1 MLVKYDP
8 GTIKHE
14 ISDNSSIYRKG
25 HLSFLVEARSWK
37 ADVGLWLASSSWNY
51 NRAHF
56 SFPLK
61 LRVALQQEMR
71 WELHSWLG
79 FRSHAACQARQIL
92 GQDLEAAAVKG
103 TLKGKGWIGRLIQA
117 WGSSCPKV
125 DNNWVYCFIYKWSLS
140 LGCLVVEFYISEQ
153 GGAVKSVGVRQAS
166 GDPAARASS
175 WRHTPCSAFLP
186 GQ

>member
-14 ISDNSSIYRKG
+14 ISNNSSIYRKG

-37 ADVGLWLASSSWNY
+37 ADVGLWLAFSSWNY
-51 NRAHF
+51 NRTHF

-71 WELHSWLG
+71 WDLHSWLG
-79 FRSHAACQARQIL
+79 FRSHAACQAGQIL
-92 GQDLEAAAVKG
+92 GQDLEAAAIKG

-125 DNNWVYCFIYKWSLS
+125 WQQLSILLHLQVIPESWMPCGWVLHIRTRRSCQD
-140 LGCLVVEFYISEQ
+140 C
-153 GGAVKSVGVRQAS
+153 GG
-166 GDPAARASS
+166 
-175 WRHTPCSAFLP
+175 
-186 GQ
+186 